1 MAAMADQAEGVA
13 QQRLERQAAI
23 LQHRAAHAQ
32 FDLAC
37 QDHALDALGVVVEQ
51 AQRDIHE
58 FFGAGI
64 APVVSRHGF
73 VAMVARLGVEHGSH
87 HVPAHAAA

>member
-1 MAAMADQAEGVA
+1 MAAMADQAAGVA

-51 AQRDIHE
+51 AQRDRRVALAVGGHE
-58 FFGAGI
+58 FWQ
-64 APVVSRHGF
+64 PVRRHGGHRGHRQR
-73 VAMVARLGVEHGSH
+73 AG
-87 HVPAHAAA
+87 AAADNPARSA